1 MSSNHANVWLWHTA
15 DIPEYSI
22 MASFER
28 KRTSG
33 SQALK
38 IAVMH
43 NDVGSL
49 GPLAANQRTAPK
61 LSLADLEQ
69 SFRRVPCG
77 L

>member
-1 MSSNHANVWLWHTA
+1 MS
-15 DIPEYSI
+15 
-22 MASFER
+22 SFER

-49 GPLAANQRTAPK
+49 GSLAANQRTTTK
-61 LSLADLEQ
+61 LSLSDLEQ
-69 SFRRVPCG
+69 SFSHVSCG